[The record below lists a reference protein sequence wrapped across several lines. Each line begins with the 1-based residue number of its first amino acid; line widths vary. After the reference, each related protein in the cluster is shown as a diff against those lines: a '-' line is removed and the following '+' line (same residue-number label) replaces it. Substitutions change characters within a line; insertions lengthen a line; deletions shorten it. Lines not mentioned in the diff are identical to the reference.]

1 MTSIRA
7 RLLLSLLAALALAA
21 ALVGGITYR
30 NVLHETE
37 ALFDY
42 QLRQMA
48 LSLRDQGEIASG
60 DAAALNDEGLDFVV
74 QIWRIDG
81 RSVYA
86 SRAHRALPSQAVLGL
101 AEIRVD
107 GERWRSFAVA
117 ARDKVIQV
125 AQPVRIRQGLAADAA
140 LRGVLP
146 LLLAAPAMAA
156 ALWWLITRSLRPLAR
171 VARQV
176 AEQDAAT
183 LQPLPAADL
192 PDEVAPLVSAL
203 NALLARLGQAWG
215 QQRAFVADAAHE
227 LRSPLTALKLQAQ
240 VLRRLS
246 EPAAAAAP
254 PGNNADRAAAL
265 DALVAGVDRASRLVE
280 QLLTLAR
287 SEPGAPAP
295 TAQPVALAALLRQVL
310 ADHAAALAA
319 ARGSHVELLVDQTPV
334 PPITGLGD
342 SGITVL
348 GDSGITGLGD
358 SGITVLGDSGITV
371 LGDSDITGLGDSGI
385 TVLGDP
391 AALAVLVRNLVDN
404 ALRYTPAGGQVRLTL
419 ASNRTGPLLAV
430 DDNGPGIPEAE
441 RERVFERF
449 VRGAAAA
456 DAAGSGLGLAIVRSI
471 AQRHGASVALGESAL
486 GGLRVAVQFGA
497 LANR

>member
-348 GDSGITGLGD
+348 GD
-358 SGITVLGDSGITV
+358 
-371 LGDSDITGLGDSGI
+371 
-385 TVLGDP
+385 P